1 MTYNID
7 IINLF
12 INHSINGYNFINIS
26 EKLNI
31 SIPTLKRWYSLYK
44 NNIINKIPL
53 LIDDIFK
60 NKKIHGSNKKD
71 KYKDTIINY
80 VFNNEGCV
88 LDDIYLNINKEISK
102 PSICRILKSNNISRK
117 RCNIRVVCK
126 DINKIEEI
134 RKDFSKNVHYKDFI
148 ESEFIDETSFC
159 IDDIINYGYSKK
171 GKEILKITKHSRNKE
186 RLTLLSSISKDSV
199 KCKLIRGSVNSDIYL
214 DFISSIK
221 DSLKDRNLVQ
231 DNARIHHSK
240 KVKEYAKNNNI
251 NMIYNPPYSPEFN
264 PIELIFNKLKKE
276 YRKLDHKNL
285 EFDIEY
291 CLRKLT
297 SSDLNNC
304 INHSFKFINNYK

>member
-1 MTYNID
+1 MTYNLD

-12 INHSINGYNFINIS
+12 INQFINNYSFNIIS
-26 EKLNI
+26 KNLSI
-31 SIPTLKRWYSLYK
+31 SIPTLKRWSLLYK
-44 NNIINKIPL
+44 FNIISKIPL
-53 LIDDIFK
+53 THKDLQN
-60 NKKIHGSNKKD
+60 NKKIHALNKKD
-71 KYKDTIINY
+71 KYKENILNY
-80 VFNNEGCV
+80 VETHEGCI
-88 LDDIYLNINKEISK
+88 LNDIYLNINKKISK

-134 RKDFSKNVHYKDFI
+134 RKDFSKDVHYEDFI
-148 ESEFIDETSFC
+148 EYEFIDETSFC
-159 IDDIINYGYSKK
+159 IDDIVNYGYSKK

-199 KCKLIRGSVNSDIYL
+199 KCKLIKGSVNSDIYL

-221 DSLKDRNLVQ
+221 DYLKDRNLVQ

-251 NMIYNPPYSPEFN
+251 NMVYNPPYSPEFN

-297 SSDLNNC
+297 NSDLNNC